1 MTSDYVIEKNVPLVQ
16 KNRGGRK
23 EKYPF
28 RQMEVGD
35 SFVVRGGIVS
45 SMRVTLR
52 FAGLRH
58 GRTFKTRAVEG
69 GVRVWR
75 VA

>member
-16 KNRGGRK
+16 KNGAGRK

-28 RQMEVGD
+28 PQMEVGD
-35 SFVVRGGIVS
+35 SFVVPGGIVR

-52 FAGLRH
+52 IAGLRH
-58 GRTFKTRAVEG
+58 GRTFKAQEQEG

-75 VA
+75 VE

>member
-16 KNRGGRK
+16 KNGAGRK
-23 EKYPF
+23 PKYPL

-35 SFVVRGGIVS
+35 SFVVPGGNVK
-45 SMRVTLR
+45 SMRSAMR
-52 FAGLRH
+52 FAELRH
-58 GRTFKTRAVEG
+58 GRKFKAQQQEG

-75 VA
+75 VE